1 MASARYAPRDEISEK
16 ALARLVSLG
25 SRDAI
30 AKARSSGLDDVVP
43 ADLQPSA
50 RAYVDPRTGKLYSRR
65 SVQEAKSFYEGPL
78 AGRFRSIREVTNER
92 VARERVLDDAGLKF
106 PARDWSAR
114 HERDLKVRAIERAY
128 RAKHRETTID
138 SMWRDGSDFR
148 KALSRLSDPLP
159 PGTKEWESQT
169 AQVKKT
175 KALEALGLRP
185 PGFKPLTGAYTPAE
199 LAAAWRRAGRRP
211 PQLSFKYRKTR

>member
-1 MASARYAPRDEISEK
+1 MSRYAPRDEISEK

-30 AKARSSGLDDVVP
+30 AKALSSGLDEVIP
-43 ADLQPSA
+43 SDLQPSA
-50 RAYVDPRTGKLYSRR
+50 RAYVDPRTGNLYSRR

-78 AGRFRSIREVTNER
+78 AGRFRTIREVTNET
-92 VARERVLDDAGLKF
+92 VARERVLDDAGF
-106 PARDWSAR
+106 TFAARDWSAR

-128 RAKHRETTID
+128 RAKHRDETV
-138 SMWRDGSDFR
+138 GSIWAGGSPFR
-148 KALSRLSDPLP
+148 AALSRLSDPLP
-159 PGTKEWESQT
+159 PGTKEWESRT
-169 AQVKKT
+169 AQEKKT